1 MPPGS
6 PSKLATYAES
16 SSGSR
21 SSTSATSAIHKRHP
35 PQDRGLYA
43 PDQLIPGRRDQPL
56 HGRMI
61 NPRWLHGESMH
72 TEIGVAARRID
83 VDLDAGRDCYLK
95 VPQVGRTL
103 LAACALPDRG
113 ERRASLV
120 QVELPGR
127 PARSKPKGSP
137 MGGDG
142 VPA

>member
-35 PQDRGLYA
+35 PQDGGLYA
-43 PDQLIPGRRDQPL
+43 ADQLIAGRRDQPL

-72 TEIGVAARRID
+72 AEIGVATRRID

-95 VPQVGRTL
+95 VAQVGRSVERGDHVQ
-103 LAACALPDRG
+103 ACPRTGL
-113 ERRASLV
+113 
-120 QVELPGR
+120 
-127 PARSKPKGSP
+127 
-137 MGGDG
+137 GGT
-142 VPA
+142 

>member
-21 SSTSATSAIHKRHP
+21 SSTSATSAIHKTHP
-35 PQDRGLYA
+35 PQDRVLYPA
-43 PDQLIPGRRDQPL
+43 DQLIAGRRDQPL
-56 HGRMI
+56 HRRII
-61 NPRWLHGESMH
+61 NPRWLQGESMH

-95 VPQVGRTL
+95 VAQVGRPPL
-103 LAACALPDRG
+103 GAWGLPERG

-120 QVELPGR
+120 QVELPAI
-127 PARSKPKGSP
+127 PAVSNSNGTA
-137 MGGDG
+137 MGGD
-142 VPA
+142 